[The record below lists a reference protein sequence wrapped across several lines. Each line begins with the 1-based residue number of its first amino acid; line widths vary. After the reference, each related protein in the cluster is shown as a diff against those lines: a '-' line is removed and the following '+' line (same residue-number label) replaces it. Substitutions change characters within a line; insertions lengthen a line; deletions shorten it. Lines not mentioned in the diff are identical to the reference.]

1 VAKNAAGFGIVLP
14 GSDMVLKPIADVT
27 VDSTT
32 DEDLDEFFDEL
43 DEIDEFEDMGLCYPD
58 GRYHSYD
65 ETLKQIIEV
74 HPDGRRFV
82 MLKKGYSV
90 ERGPEIL

>member
-1 VAKNAAGFGIVLP
+1 M
-14 GSDMVLKPIADVT
+14 GSEMLLKPTAEVT
-27 VDSTT
+27 TDSTT
-32 DEDLDEFFDEL
+32 DEDLDKFFDEL

-58 GRYHSYD
+58 GRYHIYD
-65 ETLKQIIEV
+65 EASKQIIEV